1 MTKKRRLDSLDGRN
15 KGLNKYML
23 YKEILEK
30 QIAAIKKNADRS
42 CLIGSAGVGVGVG
55 ALAVA
60 VVNACQ
66 NHMDA
71 ATICML
77 TGVFSTVVGGMNL
90 SNAKILNAKLHAL
103 RTRKHI
109 EEKAAKSHEH

>member
-1 MTKKRRLDSLDGRN
+1 M
-15 KGLNKYML
+15 LNKNTHS
-23 YKEILEK
+23 LEK

-103 RTRKHI
+103 RTKKNI
-109 EEKAAKSHEH
+109 DEMTVKSHEH

>member
-1 MTKKRRLDSLDGRN
+1 
-15 KGLNKYML
+15 ML
-23 YKEILEK
+23 YKEIHRLEK
-30 QIAAIKKNADRS
+30 QIVAIKKNADRS

-66 NHMDA
+66 NHMDV

-77 TGVFSTVVGGMNL
+77 RGVFSTVVGGMNL
-90 SNAKILNAKLHAL
+90 ANAKILNAKLHAL
-103 RTRKHI
+103 RTRRDI

>member
-1 MTKKRRLDSLDGRN
+1 
-15 KGLNKYML
+15 ML
-23 YKEILEK
+23 YKEINRLEK
-30 QIAAIKKNADRS
+30 QIAAIKKKADRS

-90 SNAKILNAKLHAL
+90 ANARTMYARLHCL
-103 RTRKHI
+103 RTKKNI
-109 EEKAAKSHEH
+109 EEMATKSYEH

>member
-1 MTKKRRLDSLDGRN
+1 M
-15 KGLNKYML
+15 LNKNTHS
-23 YKEILEK
+23 LEK
-30 QIAAIKKNADRS
+30 QIGAVKKEAYKSYAI
-42 CLIGSAGVGVGVG
+42 GGVGVTVGIG

-60 VVNACQ
+60 IVNACQ

-103 RTRKHI
+103 RTKKNI
-109 EEKAAKSHEH
+109 EEMAVKSHEH